1 MRRSRVGVSE
11 RPLDQSLPTVAHSP
25 ALSEHATKPK
35 FPGGIQSLFW
45 FFFLNFMSCQI
56 IMDSP
61 IFLYAE
67 SLGASAT
74 VIGLIAGMTPLM
86 VVFQIPV
93 AAHVGRWGYKLFITT
108 GWSLRLVFVFG
119 LVFVP
124 LMDGVIN
131 QQSQLA
137 LVLVLLF
144 AFNMVRGIASCAW
157 YPWIRGLIPVDIRGR
172 YLTFE
177 SAFVNAGSL
186 VAFLLVAAYLGQSP
200 TSGQFSVLFAFSCL
214 AGAGSIYF
222 IRRVPDVA
230 PPSEE
235 AGKKQQAPWAEIF
248 ANQPFRKLL
257 WVELFMAIALGG
269 LAAFTV
275 KYLKAEAG
283 MQDNHIMLASAAKFV
298 GALGTLW
305 FLKSRLD
312 RMGSR
317 PIIFFGLAIGLV
329 CVAVFGLI
337 AGGVVPINF
346 FAVTGLYFSF
356 GFVLASVT
364 MSMTRLAMATVP
376 RLGSIHYFAVFAVV
390 GNMAMGLS
398 PMLWGLMIDILSG
411 REWGWLGVEWNE
423 YTIYF
428 AGVAAVLMLTALATV
443 RLEEAKAARLNEFLI
458 DLIRHSPLRYWMRN

>member
-1 MRRSRVGVSE
+1 MRRSRIGVSE
-11 RPLDQSLPTVAHSP
+11 RPLDRSLSTVAHSL
-25 ALSEHATKPK
+25 ALSDRAAKSR
-35 FPGGIQSLFW
+35 FPEGIQSLFW
-45 FFFLNFMSCQI
+45 FFFLNFLSCQI

-67 SLGASAT
+67 SLEASAT
-74 VIGLIAGMTPLM
+74 VMGLIAGMTPLM
-86 VVFQIPV
+86 VVFQIPA

-108 GWSLRLVFVFG
+108 GWSFRLIFVFG

-124 LMDGVIN
+124 LLDDVIK
-131 QQSQLA
+131 QQSQLV

-144 AFNMVRGIASCAW
+144 AFNVVRGIASCAW
-157 YPWIRGLIPVDIRGR
+157 YPWIRGLIPEDIRGR

-186 VAFLLVAAYLGQSP
+186 VAFLLVAACLGQAP
-200 TSGQFSVLFAFSCL
+200 TSGQFSFLFGFSCL
-214 AGAGSIYF
+214 AGVGSIYF
-222 IRRVPDVA
+222 IRRVPDSA

-235 AGKKQQAPWAEIF
+235 AGKKQEAPWGEIF
-248 ANQPFRKLL
+248 ANQAFRKLL
-257 WVELFMAIALGG
+257 RVELCMAVALGG

-312 RMGSR
+312 RLGSR
-317 PIIFFGLAIGLV
+317 PIIFFALAIGIV
-329 CVAVFGLI
+329 CVVVFGLI
-337 AGGVVPINF
+337 AGTVVERNF
-346 FAVTGLYFSF
+346 FIITALYLGF
-356 GFVLASVT
+356 GFVLS
-364 MSMTRLAMATVP
+364 SISLSLTRLAMATVP
-376 RLGSIHYFAVFAVV
+376 RLGSSHYFAVFAVV
-390 GNMAMGLS
+390 GNLAMGLS

-411 REWGWLGVEWNE
+411 RKWDWLGIEWNE
-423 YTIYF
+423 YTVYF
-428 AGVAAVLMLTALATV
+428 VGVAAVLMLTALATI

>member
-1 MRRSRVGVSE
+1 
-11 RPLDQSLPTVAHSP
+11 
-25 ALSEHATKPK
+25 
-35 FPGGIQSLFW
+35 
-45 FFFLNFMSCQI
+45 
-56 IMDSP
+56 MDSP

-74 VIGLIAGMTPLM
+74 VMGLIAGMTPLM
-86 VVFQIPV
+86 VIFQIPA
-93 AAHVGRWGYKLFITT
+93 AAHVGRWGYKVFITT
-108 GWSLRLVFVFG
+108 GWSLRLVFALG

-124 LMDGVIN
+124 LLDGVIN

-144 AFNMVRGIASCAW
+144 SFNVVRGIASCAW
-157 YPWIRGLIPVDIRGR
+157 YPWIRGLIPEHIRGR

-177 SAFVNAGSL
+177 GAFVNAGSL
-186 VAFLLVAAYLGQSP
+186 VAFLLVAAYLGQAP
-200 TSGQFSVLFAFSCL
+200 TGGQFSVLFAFSVL

-222 IRRVPDVA
+222 ILRVPAVA

-235 AGKKQQAPWAEIF
+235 AGKRQEAPWAEIF
-248 ANQPFRKLL
+248 SNRPFCKLL

-305 FLKSRLD
+305 FLKARLD

-317 PIIFFGLAIGLV
+317 PVIFFGLAIGLA
-329 CVAVFGLI
+329 CVVVFGLI
-337 AGGVVPINF
+337 AGGVVALNF
-346 FAVTGLYFSF
+346 FAVAGLYFSF

-376 RLGSIHYFAVFAVV
+376 RLGSSHYFAVFAVV
-390 GNMAMGLS
+390 GNLAMGMS
-398 PMLWGLMIDILSG
+398 PTLWGLMIDLLSG
-411 REWGWLGVEWNE
+411 RDVVWLGIEWNE
-423 YTIYF
+423 YTVYF
-428 AGVAAVLMLTALATV
+428 AGVAGVLLLTTLATV
-443 RLEEAKAARLNEFLI
+443 RLEETKAARLNEFLI
-458 DLIRHSPLRYWMRN
+458 DLIRHSPLRYWIRD

>member
-1 MRRSRVGVSE
+1 M
-11 RPLDQSLPTVAHSP
+11 AHSP
-25 ALSEHATKPK
+25 ALSDHAARPK
-35 FPGGIQSLFW
+35 FPEGTQRLFW
-45 FFFLNFMSCQI
+45 FFFFNFLSCQI

-74 VIGLIAGMTPLM
+74 VMGLIAGMTPLM
-86 VVFQIPV
+86 VIFQIPA
-93 AAHVGRWGYKLFITT
+93 AAHVGRWGYKFFIAT

-124 LMDGVIN
+124 LLEGVIN

-144 AFNMVRGIASCAW
+144 AFNVVRGIASCAW
-157 YPWIRGLIPVDIRGR
+157 YPWIRGLIPENIRGR
-172 YLTFE
+172 YLTYE
-177 SAFVNAGSL
+177 GAFVNTGSL
-186 VAFLLVAAYLGQSP
+186 VAFLLVAAYFGQAP
-200 TSGQFSVLFAFSCL
+200 TSGQFSFLFGFSCL
-214 AGAGSIYF
+214 SGVCSIYF
-222 IRRVPDVA
+222 ILRVPAVA

-235 AGKKQQAPWAEIF
+235 VGKKQEAPWAEIF
-248 ANQPFRKLL
+248 GNRPFRKLL

-283 MQDNHIMLASAAKFV
+283 MQDNHIMLASSAKFI

-317 PIIFFGLAIGLV
+317 PVIFFGLAIGLI
-329 CVAVFGLI
+329 CVVVFGMI
-337 AGGVVPINF
+337 AGGVVPLNF

-376 RLGSIHYFAVFAVV
+376 RLGSSHYFAVFAVV
-390 GNMAMGLS
+390 GGVAMGMS
-398 PMLWGLMIDILSG
+398 PTLWGLMIDIFSG
-411 REWGWLGVEWNE
+411 SESDWFSIEWNE

-428 AGVAAVLMLTALATV
+428 TGVAGVLLLTALATM
-443 RLEEAKAARLNEFLI
+443 RLEEPRAARLNEFLI
-458 DLIRHSPLRYWMRN
+458 DLIRHSPLRYWMRS

>member
-1 MRRSRVGVSE
+1 M
-11 RPLDQSLPTVAHSP
+11 AHSP
-25 ALSEHATKPK
+25 ALSDHAARPK
-35 FPGGIQSLFW
+35 FPEGTQSLFW
-45 FFFLNFMSCQI
+45 FFFFNFLSCQI

-61 IFLYAE
+61 IFLYAV

-74 VIGLIAGMTPLM
+74 VMGLIAGMTPLM
-86 VVFQIPV
+86 VIFQIPA
-93 AAHVGRWGYKLFITT
+93 AAHVGRWGYKFFIAT

-124 LMDGVIN
+124 LLDGVIN

-144 AFNMVRGIASCAW
+144 AFNVVRGIASCAW
-157 YPWIRGLIPVDIRGR
+157 YPWIRGLIPEHIRGR

-177 SAFVNAGSL
+177 GAFVNAGSL
-186 VAFLLVAAYLGQSP
+186 VAFLLVAAYLGQAP
-200 TSGQFSVLFAFSCL
+200 TSGQFSFLFGFSCL
-214 AGAGSIYF
+214 AGVWSIYF
-222 IRRVPDVA
+222 ILRVPAVA

-235 AGKKQQAPWAEIF
+235 VGKKQEAPWAEIIG
-248 ANQPFRKLL
+248 NRPFRKLL

-312 RMGSR
+312 RLGSR
-317 PIIFFGLAIGLV
+317 PVIFFGLAIGLV

-337 AGGVVPINF
+337 AGGVVPLNF
-346 FAVTGLYFSF
+346 FAVAGLYFSF

-376 RLGSIHYFAVFAVV
+376 RLGSSHYFAVFAVV
-390 GNMAMGLS
+390 GGVAMGMS
-398 PMLWGLMIDILSG
+398 PTLWGLMIDIFSG
-411 REWGWLGVEWNE
+411 WESDWLGIEWNE
-423 YTIYF
+423 YTLYF
-428 AGVAAVLMLTALATV
+428 AGVAAVLLLTALATV
-443 RLEEAKAARLNEFLI
+443 RLEEPKAARLNEFLI
-458 DLIRHSPLRYWMRN
+458 DLIRHSPQRYWMRS

>member
-1 MRRSRVGVSE
+1 MS
-11 RPLDQSLPTVAHSP
+11 HSP
-25 ALSEHATKPK
+25 ALSDHAARPK
-35 FPGGIQSLFW
+35 FPEGTQRLFW
-45 FFFLNFMSCQI
+45 FFFFNFLSCQI

-74 VIGLIAGMTPLM
+74 VMGLIAGMTPLM
-86 VVFQIPV
+86 VIFQIPA
-93 AAHVGRWGYKLFITT
+93 AAHVGRWGYKFFIAT
-108 GWSLRLVFVFG
+108 GWSLRLIFVFG

-124 LMDGVIN
+124 LLDGVIN

-144 AFNMVRGIASCAW
+144 AFNVVRGIASCAW
-157 YPWIRGLIPVDIRGR
+157 YPWIRGLIPENIRGR
-172 YLTFE
+172 YLTYE
-177 SAFVNAGSL
+177 GAFVNTGSL
-186 VAFLLVAAYLGQSP
+186 AAFLLVAAYFGQAP
-200 TSGQFSVLFAFSCL
+200 TSGQFSVLFGFSCL
-214 AGAGSIYF
+214 SGVCSIYF
-222 IRRVPDVA
+222 ILRVPAVA

-235 AGKKQQAPWAEIF
+235 VGKKQEAPWAEIF
-248 ANQPFRKLL
+248 GNRPFRKLL

-283 MQDNHIMLASAAKFV
+283 MQDNHIMLASSAKFI

-317 PIIFFGLAIGLV
+317 PVIFFGLAIGLV
-329 CVAVFGLI
+329 CVAVFGMI
-337 AGGVVPINF
+337 SGGVVPLNF
-346 FAVTGLYFSF
+346 FVVTGLYFSF

-364 MSMTRLAMATVP
+364 MSMTRLAMSTVP
-376 RLGSIHYFAVFAVV
+376 RLGSSHYFAVFAVV
-390 GNMAMGLS
+390 GGVAMGMS
-398 PMLWGLMIDILSG
+398 PTLWGLMIDIFSGWESDWLSI
-411 REWGWLGVEWNE
+411 EWNE

-428 AGVAAVLMLTALATV
+428 TGVAGVLLLTALATM
-443 RLEEAKAARLNEFLI
+443 RLEEPRAARLNEFLI
-458 DLIRHSPLRYWMRN
+458 DLIRHSPLRYWMRS

>member
-1 MRRSRVGVSE
+1 
-11 RPLDQSLPTVAHSP
+11 
-25 ALSEHATKPK
+25 LSDHTARPK
-35 FPGGIQSLFW
+35 FPEGTQRLFW
-45 FFFLNFMSCQI
+45 FFFFNFLSCQI

-74 VIGLIAGMTPLM
+74 VMGLIAGMTPLM
-86 VVFQIPV
+86 VIFQIPA
-93 AAHVGRWGYKLFITT
+93 AAHVGRWGYKFFIAT
-108 GWSLRLVFVFG
+108 GWSLRLIFVFG

-124 LMDGVIN
+124 LLDGVIN

-144 AFNMVRGIASCAW
+144 AFNVVRGIASCAW
-157 YPWIRGLIPVDIRGR
+157 YPWIRGLIPENIRGR
-172 YLTFE
+172 YLTYE
-177 SAFVNAGSL
+177 GAFVNTGSL
-186 VAFLLVAAYLGQSP
+186 VAFLLVAAYFGQAP
-200 TSGQFSVLFAFSCL
+200 TSGQFSVLFGFSCL
-214 AGAGSIYF
+214 SGVCSIYF
-222 IRRVPDVA
+222 ILRVPAVA

-235 AGKKQQAPWAEIF
+235 VGKKQEAPWAEIF
-248 ANQPFRKLL
+248 GNRPFRKLL

-283 MQDNHIMLASAAKFV
+283 MQDNHIMLASSAKFI

-317 PIIFFGLAIGLV
+317 PVIFFGLAIGLV
-329 CVAVFGLI
+329 CVAVFGMI
-337 AGGVVPINF
+337 SGGVVPLNF

-376 RLGSIHYFAVFAVV
+376 RLGSSHYFAVYAVV
-390 GNMAMGLS
+390 GGVAMGMS
-398 PMLWGLMIDILSG
+398 PTLWGLMIDIFSG
-411 REWGWLGVEWNE
+411 SESDWFSIEWNE

-428 AGVAAVLMLTALATV
+428 TGVAGVLLLTALATM
-443 RLEEAKAARLNEFLI
+443 RLEEPRAARLNEFLI
-458 DLIRHSPLRYWMRN
+458 DLIRHSPLRYWMRS

>member
-1 MRRSRVGVSE
+1 M
-11 RPLDQSLPTVAHSP
+11 AHSP
-25 ALSEHATKPK
+25 ALSDHTARPK
-35 FPGGIQSLFW
+35 FPEGTQRLFW
-45 FFFLNFMSCQI
+45 FFFFNFLSCQI

-74 VIGLIAGMTPLM
+74 VMGLIAGMTPLM
-86 VVFQIPV
+86 VIFQIPA
-93 AAHVGRWGYKLFITT
+93 AAHVGRWGYKFFIAT

-124 LMDGVIN
+124 LLDGVIN

-144 AFNMVRGIASCAW
+144 AFNVVRGIASCAW
-157 YPWIRGLIPVDIRGR
+157 YPWIRGLIPENIRGR
-172 YLTFE
+172 YLTYE
-177 SAFVNAGSL
+177 GAFVNTGSL
-186 VAFLLVAAYLGQSP
+186 VAFLLVAAYLGQAP
-200 TSGQFSVLFAFSCL
+200 TSGQFSVLFGFSCL
-214 AGAGSIYF
+214 SGVCSIYF
-222 IRRVPDVA
+222 ILRVPAVA

-235 AGKKQQAPWAEIF
+235 VGKKQEAPWAEIF
-248 ANQPFRKLL
+248 GNRPFRKLL

-283 MQDNHIMLASAAKFV
+283 MQDNHIILASSAKFI

-317 PIIFFGLAIGLV
+317 PVIFFGLAIGLV
-329 CVAVFGLI
+329 CVAVFGMI
-337 AGGVVPINF
+337 AGGVVPLNF

-376 RLGSIHYFAVFAVV
+376 RLGSSHYFAVFAVV
-390 GNMAMGLS
+390 GGVAMGMS
-398 PMLWGLMIDILSG
+398 PTLWGLMIDIFSGWESDWLSI
-411 REWGWLGVEWNE
+411 EWNE

-428 AGVAAVLMLTALATV
+428 TGVAGVLLLTALATM
-443 RLEEAKAARLNEFLI
+443 RLEEPRAARLNEFLI
-458 DLIRHSPLRYWMRN
+458 DLIRHSPLRYWMRS

>member
-1 MRRSRVGVSE
+1 
-11 RPLDQSLPTVAHSP
+11 
-25 ALSEHATKPK
+25 LSDHAAKIR
-35 FPGGIQSLFW
+35 FPEGIQSLFW
-45 FFFLNFMSCQI
+45 FFFFNFLSCQI

-61 IFLYAE
+61 VFLYAE
-67 SLGASAT
+67 RLGASAT
-74 VIGLIAGMTPLM
+74 VMGLIAGMMPLM
-86 VVFQIPV
+86 VIFQIPA
-93 AAHVGRWGYKLFITT
+93 AAHVGRWGYKRLITI
-108 GWSLRLVFVFG
+108 GWSLRLFFVFG

-124 LMDGVIN
+124 LLDGVIN

-144 AFNMVRGIASCAW
+144 SFNVVRGIASCAW
-157 YPWIRGLIPVDIRGR
+157 YPWIRGLIPENIRGR

-177 SAFVNAGSL
+177 GAFVNAGSL
-186 VAFLLVAAYLGQSP
+186 VSFLLVAAYLGQAS
-200 TSGQFSVLFAFSCL
+200 TSGQFSVLFGFSCL
-214 AGAGSIYF
+214 AGVCSIYF
-222 IRRVPDVA
+222 IRRVPAVA

-235 AGKKQQAPWAEIF
+235 VGRKQEAPWAEIF
-248 ANQPFRKLL
+248 GNRSFRKLL

-283 MQDNHIMLASAAKFV
+283 MQDNYIMLASAAKFV

-337 AGGVVPINF
+337 AGRVVPLDF
-346 FAVTGLYFSF
+346 FAVAGLYLSF
-356 GFVLASVT
+356 GFVLASVS

-376 RLGSIHYFAVFAVV
+376 RLGSSHYFAVFAVV
-390 GNMAMGLS
+390 GNLGMGVS
-398 PMLWGLMIDILSG
+398 PTLWGLMIDILSG
-411 REWGWLGVEWNE
+411 RKWDWLGIEWNE

-428 AGVAAVLMLTALATV
+428 AGVAVVLMFTALATM
-443 RLEEAKAARLNEFLI
+443 RLEEARAARLNEFLI
-458 DLIRHSPLRYWMRN
+458 DLIRHSPLRYWMRS